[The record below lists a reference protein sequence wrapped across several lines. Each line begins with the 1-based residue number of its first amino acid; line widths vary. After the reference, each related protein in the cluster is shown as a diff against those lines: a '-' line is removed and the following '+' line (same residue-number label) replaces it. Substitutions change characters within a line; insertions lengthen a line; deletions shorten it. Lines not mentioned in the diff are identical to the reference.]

1 MSLILAFD
9 TATADTTVA
18 VCDGPDPV
26 AERAVGPE
34 QGGRPRH
41 GSALLVLVDELVGE
55 AGGWERIGLIA
66 VGTGPG
72 SFTGIRIGVATARA
86 LGQARGLPLAGVP
99 STASLATGIPE
110 RPDRPRLAVIDARRG
125 EAFAAVL
132 APGEMLAGEPQV
144 LDPGALGELA
154 QGLGSAVS
162 PLAAGDGAI
171 RFRSD
176 LEAAGVEVLADED
189 PAHRL
194 SARLV
199 AALAPAFGPG
209 DAAGVKPLYLRRPDA
224 ERWRERSR
232 GDR

>member
-1 MSLILAFD
+1 MSLTLAFD

-18 VCDGPDPV
+18 VCDGAEPV
-26 AERAVGPE
+26 VERAVGPE
-34 QGGRPRH
+34 PGGRPRH
-41 GSALLVLVDELVGE
+41 GSALLALVEELVGE

-86 LGQARGLPLAGVP
+86 LGQARELPIAGVP
-99 STASLATGIPE
+99 STASLAAGIPD
-110 RPDRPRLAVIDARRG
+110 RADRPRLAVIDARRG

-132 APGEMLAGEPQV
+132 APGEILAGEPQV
-144 LDPGALGELA
+144 LDPSALGELA

-199 AALAPAFGPG
+199 AALAPAYGPG
-209 DAAGVKPLYLRRPDA
+209 DAVGVEPLYLRRPDA

>member
-1 MSLILAFD
+1 M
-9 TATADTTVA
+9 
-18 VCDGPDPV
+18 
-26 AERAVGPE
+26 
-34 QGGRPRH
+34 
-41 GSALLVLVDELVGE
+41 
-55 AGGWERIGLIA
+55 
-66 VGTGPG
+66 
-72 SFTGIRIGVATARA
+72 
-86 LGQARGLPLAGVP
+86 
-99 STASLATGIPE
+99 
-110 RPDRPRLAVIDARRG
+110 IDARRG

-132 APGEMLAGEPQV
+132 APGEALAGEPQV